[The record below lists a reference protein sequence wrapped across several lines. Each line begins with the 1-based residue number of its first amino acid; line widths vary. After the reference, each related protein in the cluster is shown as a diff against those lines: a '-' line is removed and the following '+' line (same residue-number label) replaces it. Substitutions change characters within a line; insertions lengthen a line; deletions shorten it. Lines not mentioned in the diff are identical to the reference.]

1 MFVFVSF
8 LPIIHSIIP
17 LCFCIWNVLFHVQV
31 FCEAEFFYLIDFII
45 ELFSDGVTVKKIISF
60 MCASLA
66 QSTKLSAKGVLWRI
80 FMFYTVFILYAI
92 VGLLNCIPCVNRA
105 LNKKPRL
112 PCCRKYSILNSIIE

>member
-1 MFVFVSF
+1 MCYSMYKFSVKQS
-8 LPIIHSIIP
+8 
-17 LCFCIWNVLFHVQV
+17 
-31 FCEAEFFYLIDFII
+31 FFYLIDFII